1 VSDLAFLLVLP
12 ALAAVTWRLTRSRES
27 RPIALWGYGWAF
39 LFTCMAALL
48 IGGDATWTK
57 TVIHLMGPF
66 FPALILSGTVAYA
79 ERSVP
84 RWLLPLALVVGATR
98 WALDRA
104 GLEGLDH
111 AIALLFEPGCVLVAA
126 AIAFQVAQRADTS
139 RSQSLLAPA
148 LVAVAVV
155 EGAAALSGVRG
166 LGLTASH
173 LTAWVLVGPLAL
185 AIQIAVTRDRV
196 VGQQRRVEQALGES
210 EERFRALSDNAFDL
224 VAEMDGVGLFTYANP
239 RYEEWLGRP
248 RETLIGT
255 PALDLVHPEDREH
268 TQAWFRTRCS
278 PERDTLVTAR
288 VRHRDGSWRW
298 VEASSGVYRV
308 ARENRIVVNSRD
320 VTARMELGAALRRA
334 HEELEVRVKQRTA
347 QLDEAVASLQEEIA
361 ERHRVEH
368 ELRVSEERWRNLS
381 ELSSDMSYAV
391 VVEPDGSLT
400 LEWMTQ
406 AVSRIS
412 GYSVDEIYQ
421 RGWRT
426 LLHPE
431 DADRMAPQLS
441 RIAEGETREVDGR
454 ILTRDGE
461 VRWLSVHVKG
471 ARSPVDGKL
480 RVLGAIRDVT
490 EAHRA
495 EQESRR
501 LEAQLL
507 ETQKLESL
515 GILAGG
521 VAHDFSNLLAVILGN
536 ETFARSQAQ
545 PGSRLE
551 RQLAR
556 IRSAA
561 EHAKA
566 LTNQMLAYSGKASVS
581 LKPLDLSE
589 LVEQTCELLEASTSK
604 ECRLEIALQQ
614 SGTVVEGDPTQ
625 LRQVIVNLVTNASES
640 LRDRPGRVAVRT
652 GLVRADAAYL
662 RRILGA
668 GDLAEGDYV
677 YLEVSDTGEGM
688 DEKVRKRIFEPYFST
703 KFAGRG
709 LGLAA
714 AVGIIRGHR
723 GGVELVTEPGQ
734 GTTFRILLPPASR
747 AALPAPSEA
756 PSGPTAAS
764 GGTILVVDDEEWV
777 LELAREFLE
786 RGEFEVVTAEG
797 GREALEI
804 LRGDA
809 GKAIDAVVLDLT
821 MPDLD
826 GRETFLEI
834 RRIFPGL
841 PVIVASGFSEK
852 ATADRFPPHE
862 IATFIRKPYEPEE
875 LIDAIHA
882 SLCG

>member
-1 VSDLAFLLVLP
+1 VSDLAFVLVLP
-12 ALAAVTWRLTRSRES
+12 ALAAVTWWLTRSRES
-27 RPIALWGYGWAF
+27 RPIILWGLGWPF
-39 LFTCMAALL
+39 LFTSMAVLL
-48 IGGDATWTK
+48 IGGDAAWPK
-57 TVIHLMGPF
+57 TVIHLLGPF
-66 FPALILSGTVAYA
+66 FPALVLAGTLAYA
-79 ERSVP
+79 ERPVP
-84 RWLLPLALVVGATR
+84 RWLVPLALVVGATR
-98 WALDRA
+98 WILDRA
-104 GLEGLDH
+104 GLEALDH
-111 AIALLFEPGCVLVAA
+111 GIALLFEAGCVLAA
-126 AIAFQVAQRADTS
+126 ASIAFRVARRADTS
-139 RSQSLLAPA
+139 RSQYLLAPA
-148 LVAVAVV
+148 FLAVAVV
-155 EGAAALSGVRG
+155 EGADALSGVRS
-166 LGLTASH
+166 LGPTAPH
-173 LTAWVLVGPLAL
+173 LIAWVLVAPFAL

-196 VGQQRRVEQALGES
+196 LGQQRRVEQALGES

-224 VAEMDGVGLFTYANP
+224 VAEMDSAGRFTYANP

-248 RETLIGT
+248 RETLTGT
-255 PALDLVHPEDREH
+255 PALDLVYPEDHER
-268 TQAWFRTRCS
+268 TQAWFRAQSTPDR
-278 PERDTLVTAR
+278 ETLLTAR
-288 VRHRDGSWRW
+288 VRHRDGGWRW
-298 VEASSGVYRV
+298 VETSSGVYR
-308 ARENRIVVNSRD
+308 AAGADRIVVNSRD
-320 VTARMELGAALRRA
+320 VTTRMQLDAALRRT
-334 HEELEVRVKQRTA
+334 HEELEVRVKERTA
-347 QLDEAVASLQEEIA
+347 QLDAAVASLQEEVA

-391 VVEPDGSLT
+391 AVEPDGSLT
-400 LEWMTQ
+400 LEWITQ
-406 AVSRIS
+406 AVGRIT
-412 GYSVDEIYQ
+412 GYSVDEINE
-421 RGWRT
+421 RGWRS

-431 DADRMAPQLS
+431 DVDRMAPRLS
-441 RIAEGETREVDGR
+441 QIAEGKTREVEGR

-461 VRWLSVHVKG
+461 VRWLSVHVTG

-490 EAHRA
+490 EAQRA

-536 ETFARSQAQ
+536 ETLARSQAQ
-545 PGSRLE
+545 EGSRLAK
-551 RQLAR
+551 QLSR

-566 LTNQMLAYSGKASVS
+566 LSNQMLAYSGKASVS

-604 ECRLEIALQQ
+604 KCRLEISLQRD
-614 SGTVVEGDPTQ
+614 GTVVAGDPTQ
-625 LRQVIVNLVTNASES
+625 LRQVIMNLVTNASES
-640 LRDRPGRVAVRT
+640 LQDRPGRVTVRT
-652 GLVRADAAYL
+652 GLVRADAACL
-662 RRILGA
+662 ARAFGG

-688 DEKVRKRIFEPYFST
+688 DEKIRKRIFEPYFST

-714 AVGIIRGHR
+714 VVGIVRGHR
-723 GGVELVTEPGQ
+723 GAIQLTTEPDE
-734 GTTFRILLPPASR
+734 GTTFRILLPPATR
-747 AALPAPSEA
+747 AARPAPSAA
-756 PSGPTAAS
+756 PLRPAATA
-764 GGTILVVDDEEWV
+764 GGTILVVDDEAWV

-786 RGEFEVVTAEG
+786 RGDFEVVTADG

-834 RRIFPGL
+834 RHIFPGL

-852 ATADRFPPHE
+852 AMADRFPPDE
-862 IATFIRKPYEPEE
+862 IAAFVRKPYEPEE
-875 LIDAIHA
+875 LIDAIRT
-882 SLCG
+882 SLGG